1 MKTVL
6 MTIAVLGFAVSPAL
20 AHECPL
26 LHQQVVAAAEY
37 RLDDAAYK
45 AKALAA
51 EGDTLHKAGKH
62 DESVAKYEEAAKA
75 MGITLTHKPK

>member
-6 MTIAVLGFAVSPAL
+6 LTIAALGFAVSPAL
-20 AHECPL
+20 ASECPL
-26 LHQQVVAAAEY
+26 LHKQVMAAAEY

-45 AKALAA
+45 AKMMAA
-51 EGDTLHKAGKH
+51 EGDALHKAGKH
-62 DESVAKYEEAAKA
+62 AESEAKYDEAAKA